1 MLRADI
7 SILAEMKKIP
17 NHQNYP
23 VITTKSIFTGETT
36 VRRNLAEN
44 DFVTEEDYLAREAL
58 ADEKHEYLNG
68 FVYQLHIDSITNMAG
83 ASDAHVKVTGN
94 AHYLLKSHLRG
105 SPCSLYMADMR
116 VKVNNKDKA
125 WFYPDVMVT
134 CDPEDRQRNTMK
146 HSPIL
151 VIEVLSPS
159 TQDYD
164 RGGKF
169 AVYRSL
175 SSLREYV
182 LIDPTQYLVELFRL
196 NQHQRWELFSF
207 EGADSQI
214 EFACIG
220 FQCTLIELY
229 EDVVF
234 AE

>member
-1 MLRADI
+1 MR
-7 SILAEMKKIP
+7 
-17 NHQNYP
+17 H
-23 VITTKSIFTGETT
+23 
-36 VRRNLAEN
+36 NLAEV
-44 DFVTEEDYLAREAL
+44 DLITEDEYLTREAL

-68 FVYQLHIDSITNMAG
+68 FVYRLHADPVTNMAG

-94 AHYLLKSHLRG
+94 AHYALKTHLRG

-116 VKVNNKDKA
+116 VKVDSKDKA

-169 AVYRSL
+169 AVYRL
-175 SSLREYV
+175 LPSLREYV
-182 LIDPTQYLVELFRL
+182 LIDPTQYLIEVFRL
-196 NQHQRWELFSF
+196 NEHRRWELFSY
-207 EGADSQI
+207 EGVDS
-214 EFACIG
+214 AV
-220 FQCTLIELY
+220 ELTSVGLHCSITEIY
-229 EDVVF
+229 EDVDLS
-234 AE
+234 